1 MACGRRE
8 QHAERRLVSRP
19 SDQLRRNCTGSTRGK
34 DTRRI
39 TRDPLLRTRCCWL
52 RALRSRDLPVFA
64 VARNCAR
71 EHAQHRALPDRF
83 LSDQSRVARGHA
95 PQASCEIRPR
105 HLPELGWR
113 LLSAVT
119 ASSRDYTPNARP
131 RLSEDGWNT
140 RTHDCHLAG
149 GELDQTQFLLGHVSI
164 HTKQKPGSQGT
175 TDWESN
181 LLPSNPLA
189 LEPGR
194 RQGGCFRPP
203 WAS

>member
-19 SDQLRRNCTGSTRGK
+19 SDPLRRNCTGSTRGK

-119 ASSRDYTPNARP
+119 AEQSRLHAQRSAAAERRWLEHTDARLPPRGWRTGSDSVPARP
-131 RLSEDGWNT
+131 GLHPYQAEARIAGNDRLGIEPAAVES
-140 RTHDCHLAG
+140 AG
-149 GELDQTQFLLGHVSI
+149 
-164 HTKQKPGSQGT
+164 
-175 TDWESN
+175 
-181 LLPSNPLA
+181 A
-189 LEPGR
+189 
-194 RQGGCFRPP
+194 
-203 WAS
+203 